1 MYIPDILLRS
11 IDLTEIDI
19 WKCFDGKY
27 KVHCPTREIYKQ
39 MIRWKDA
46 RHGGTY
52 HMPDGTRE
60 YDVIIPEIYY
70 DRAVKLL
77 TQYFESLTQ
86 NSDTKPVLKDNDLQ
100 ESKSS
105 VSKEKMGQSKISLRS
120 VIRRPAE
127 KSRC

>member
-1 MYIPDILLRS
+1 M
-11 IDLTEIDI
+11 TEIDI
-19 WKCFDGKY
+19 WKYFDGKY

-70 DRAVKLL
+70 DRALKLL
-77 TQYFESLTQ
+77 TRYFESPAQ
-86 NSDTKPVLKDNDLQ
+86 IPDTKPVLKDNNLQ

-105 VSKEKMGQSKISLRS
+105 VSDEKLAQSNLSLRS
-120 VIRRPAE
+120 VFPRPAE
-127 KSRC
+127 KSKC

>member
-1 MYIPDILLRS
+1 M
-11 IDLTEIDI
+11 TEIDI

-46 RHGGTY
+46 RYGGTY

-60 YDVIIPEIYY
+60 YDVIIPEICYN
-70 DRAVKLL
+70 RAIKLL

-86 NSDTKPVLKDNDLQ
+86 IPDTKPVLKDNNLQ
-100 ESKSS
+100 ESNSS
-105 VSKEKMGQSKISLRS
+105 VSDEKLAQSKISLS
-120 VIRRPAE
+120 SLFRRPAE
-127 KSRC
+127 KSKC

>member
-1 MYIPDILLRS
+1 M
-11 IDLTEIDI
+11 TEIDI
-19 WKCFDGKY
+19 WKYFDGKY

-60 YDVIIPEIYY
+60 YDVILPEIYY
-70 DRAVKLL
+70 NRAVKLL
-77 TQYFESLTQ
+77 TRYFESLTRI
-86 NSDTKPVLKDNDLQ
+86 SDTKPVLKDNNLQ

-105 VSKEKMGQSKISLRS
+105 VRKEKQTESSLSSRTG
-120 VIRRPAE
+120 IHRPVE